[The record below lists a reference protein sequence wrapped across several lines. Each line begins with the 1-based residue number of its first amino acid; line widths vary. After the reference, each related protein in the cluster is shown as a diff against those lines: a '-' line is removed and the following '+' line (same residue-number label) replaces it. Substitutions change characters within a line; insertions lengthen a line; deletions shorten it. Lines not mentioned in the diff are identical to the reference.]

1 MRKALDLIGL
11 PVMDVSMGKK
21 LGTAKDF
28 GLDEDWNVCLVVLES
43 KSWLADTKY
52 IRVSDVLAFGQDAVT
67 VSHSGV
73 VRSAEEEVL
82 PHSVILMG
90 QSPLRGLP
98 VMTVNGQQLGRL
110 EDVYF
115 HENVGTKVVGL
126 ELTEGFISD
135 LREGRR
141 WLPLPDEMKIGEDA
155 IIVPVQSNKEV
166 KQMNLT

>member
-11 PVMDVSMGKK
+11 PVMDVSTGKK
-21 LGTAKDF
+21 LGTVKDF
-28 GLDEDWNVCLVVLES
+28 GLNEDWKVSLVVLET

-52 IRVSDVLAFGQDAVT
+52 IFVSDVLAFGKDAVT

-73 VRSAEEEVL
+73 VRLAEEEVP
-82 PHSVILMG
+82 PHSVILIG

-98 VMTVNGQQLGRL
+98 VMTVDGQQLGRL

-115 HENVGTKVVGL
+115 HEHVGTKVIGL

-155 IIVPVQSNKEV
+155 IIVPVQSDEEV
-166 KQMNLT
+166 NRFN